1 MYPHLPRAEVK
12 LARVRAV
19 QQHAAR
25 DGPDVHPRV
34 PQVVRANGVKG
45 LEVAQVHLA
54 VHETLEL
61 EVAHVRRRRRRVDHD
76 GLARPVPHPGSLVLF
91 DPFGPLVRRRP
102 VVVDRRRT
110 YPNARELRGDVVRPL
125 LLFSPSGFEAVASFF
140 FLEKVNFFL
149 GRSSAVASATV
160 FFRWSTAAVHA
171 RESYAGRKY
180 DASATDRSMAM
191 TSAWSA
197 SSAALRSSAG
207 LASGVPTADR
217 CEFTSPSTR
226 AFRSSKPARNDRMFS
241 LGSAAAS
248 NSALRASASA
258 LRASSMA
265 ARRSCGGAGLWG
277 ERSVRAV

>member
-1 MYPHLPRAEVK
+1 M
-12 LARVRAV
+12 
-19 QQHAAR
+19 
-25 DGPDVHPRV
+25 
-34 PQVVRANGVKG
+34 
-45 LEVAQVHLA
+45 
-54 VHETLEL
+54 
-61 EVAHVRRRRRRVDHD
+61 
-76 GLARPVPHPGSLVLF
+76 
-91 DPFGPLVRRRP
+91 
-102 VVVDRRRT
+102 
-110 YPNARELRGDVVRPL
+110 
-125 LLFSPSGFEAVASFF
+125 
-140 FLEKVNFFL
+140 
-149 GRSSAVASATV
+149 ASATV

-265 ARRSCGGAGLWG
+265 ARRSCGGAGLRG
-277 ERSVRAV
+277 ERSVKGCLNGTIWISITGDRRLGSEVRKAMIRLDGAHVSPSSERAWPPSWPGRPHRWAPTPPRPWL

>member
-1 MYPHLPRAEVK
+1 MSTRASC
-12 LARVRAV
+12 
-19 QQHAAR
+19 AATSS
-25 DGPDVHPRV
+25 
-34 PQVVRANGVKG
+34 A
-45 LEVAQVHLA
+45 
-54 VHETLEL
+54 
-61 EVAHVRRRRRRVDHD
+61 
-76 GLARPVPHPGSLVLF
+76 SF
-91 DPFGPLVRRRP
+91 
-102 VVVDRRRT
+102 
-110 YPNARELRGDVVRPL
+110 
-125 LLFSPSGFEAVASFF
+125 FSPSGFEAVASFF

-149 GRSSAVASATV
+149 GRSSAVAPATV

-207 LASGVPTADR
+207 LASGVPTAER

-265 ARRSCGGAGLWG
+265 ARRSCGGAGLESDPSGLFEWHDLDLDTG
-277 ERSVRAV
+277 RPPARL